1 MDADARQGDRQAMTT
16 IAGHTFEDTPS
27 GRACSYCGKLWVDVA
42 IGAYLP
48 VGASGISHTGTMS
61 ETEKKEIEAEVDRIW
76 MAVAK
81 VSG

>member
-1 MDADARQGDRQAMTT
+1 MSNT
-16 IAGHTFEDTPS
+16 IAGHTFVDGPL
-27 GRACSYCGKLWVDVA
+27 GRACQGCGKLWVDVA

-48 VGASGISHTGTMS
+48 VGASGISHTGTMN
-61 ETEKKEIEAEVDRIW
+61 ETEQKEIQAEVDRIW